1 MEIDC
6 PWWWT
11 WVIAVLLLVTVIWL
25 TLVAGRVGQ
34 PHRGQPH
41 RGQPHRGSVPSPP
54 ADAGSLADPPPPS
67 VDARPPDVSPPQWQ
81 PSEASSETS
90 HEDEEA
96 SSAQEEQVGV
106 NDVGVGGYPAQV
118 QHCEHPGQCKRQ
130 YNAPAKGGVR
140 AMYRICDRCG
150 SRWMQ
155 VGDQWEPIAPRAS
168 PHVRSP
174 PGPEPSG
181 AIAKTTAWTGRPA
194 VVHTTNHAGMSSSA
208 ATRAPPCLRSRVRQA
223 SRQALR
229 RQAATTENE
238 F

>member
-1 MEIDC
+1 M
-6 PWWWT
+6 
-11 WVIAVLLLVTVIWL
+11 TVIWF

-54 ADAGSLADPPPPS
+54 ADAG
-67 VDARPPDVSPPQWQ
+67 PPQWQ

-118 QHCEHPGQCKRQ
+118 QHCKHTGQCKRQ

-181 AIAKTTAWTGRPA
+181 AIAKTPAWTGRPA

-229 RQAATTENE
+229 RQAATTEDE